1 MAKNIFGSEKV
12 ITEHISNADLKV
24 YYVDFDLN
32 DEGERN
38 YRIDELVDVLKN
50 VLVEFAFG
58 LHEGATTKNSEVAN
72 KLGDAARAIYKI
84 DEFKEAKKKYIDDD
98 SEYPDDMPIEEK
110 FLKRGEFGE
119 LILHLILRDFCKT
132 IPLISKIYFKDSFN
146 CTVHGFDAVHICP
159 KTKSLWLGESKLYL
173 DPKRGITQL
182 AEDIKSHIKK
192 DYLKEEFNI
201 ISKKIKGFDNIPEK
215 ETWIDL
221 MSKNTK
227 LETIINNINIP
238 LICTY
243 SSENFQSFNEEKK
256 QFIEN
261 LNKEIGVLK
270 KYFDGKN
277 KHPLKGKLNLIL
289 ILFPVRCKNELIKK
303 MHQKLDLMQQL

>member
-1 MAKNIFGSEKV
+1 MVESIFGSEKV
-12 ITEHISNADLKV
+12 ISEHISNTDLKV

-32 DEGERN
+32 DEGKMD

-58 LHEGATTKNSEVAN
+58 LHEGDTTKNSEVAD
-72 KLGDAARAIYKI
+72 KLSDAARAIYKI
-84 DEFKEAKKKYIDDD
+84 DEFKEAKRKYIDDD

-159 KTKSLWLGESKLYL
+159 ETKSLWLGESKLYL
-173 DPKRGITQL
+173 DPKRGIAQL
-182 AEDIKSHIKK
+182 VEDIKCHIKK

-201 ISKKIKGFDNIPEK
+201 ISKKIKGFGNIPEK
-215 ETWIDL
+215 KVWVDL
-221 MSKNTK
+221 MSKNIK
-227 LETIINNINIP
+227 LETIISNINIP

-243 SSENFQSFNEEKK
+243 SSKNFKSSSEEKK

-261 LNKEIGVLK
+261 LNKEVEELK
-270 KYFDGKN
+270 KYFDEKN
-277 KHPLKGKLNLIL
+277 KHPLKSKLNLIL
-289 ILFPVRCKNELIKK
+289 ILFPIRCKNELIKK